1 MPIRHHPFLF
11 LFSRAQL
18 IILSRVQKGPGADGG
33 VVQKGSGADGRG
45 GSWCRKVLGQEAAQM
60 GVGALHKTKA
70 CHLLVWQLS
79 EGGGGRAHALK
90 AAQNPGRCNELRFG
104 ASLKCVWTPPQ
115 RIAQNTNSRTS

>member
-45 GSWCRKVLGQEAAQM
+45 GSWCRRVLGQEVAQR
-60 GVGALHKTKA
+60 
-70 CHLLVWQLS
+70 
-79 EGGGGRAHALK
+79 GGGGGGARGSQSCRHL
-90 AAQNPGRCNELRFG
+90 QELSGMEIYERD
-104 ASLKCVWTPPQ
+104 KTP
-115 RIAQNTNSRTS
+115 